1 MTVLRYKNSSA
12 NQPAFNNLIGDLYP
26 QIPSLFRDDFRQAI
40 PVNVKERQTEYILEI
55 IAPGFEKEDF
65 QISLDK
71 NLLTVSGSKK
81 EIGNTEG
88 EKLVRNEYEFKAFK
102 RSFTLDEKIAAESI
116 SAQYVNG
123 ILTLNLPKREEVK
136 PQTKQI
142 SVQ

>member
-12 NQPAFNNLIGDLYP
+12 NQPAFNNLIGDFYP
-26 QIPSLFRDDFRQAI
+26 QIPSLFKDDFRQAI
-40 PVNVKERQTEYILEI
+40 PVNVKERQTEYVLEI

-65 QISLDK
+65 EVSLDK

-81 EIGNTEG
+81 EIGNKEG

-123 ILTLNLPKREEVK
+123 VLSLNLPKREEVK

-142 SVQ
+142 SVL

>member
-1 MTVLRYKNSSA
+1 MLKNGKQ
-12 NQPAFNNLIGDLYP
+12 NMFWKLLH
-26 QIPSLFRDDFRQAI
+26 
-40 PVNVKERQTEYILEI
+40 
-55 IAPGFEKEDF
+55 PGFEKEDF

-71 NLLTVSGSKK
+71 NLLTVSGSNK
-81 EIGNTEG
+81 EIGNKEG

-102 RSFTLDEKIAAESI
+102 RSFTLDEKIGAEAI

-123 ILTLNLPKREEVK
+123 VLTLNLPKMEEVK